1 MLASNSS
8 RLLANSLGRRAASTI
23 APKYSQAVFSA
34 ALAKSP
40 ATLTKVETELNAL
53 SNAIKASPE
62 LNSFVTNPTLSAR
75 DRASGFAALYA
86 KAEGPRKE
94 PVSEITKN
102 LFALLSENGRLAET
116 QSVIEGFNELV
127 SKHKGELK
135 VVISSATPL
144 PTATLSRL
152 ETVLKQ
158 SQAAQKAKTLKV
170 TNKVRFDILD
180 FLTSGSDPPAQVN
193 PSLLGGLVV
202 DFGDKTIDLS
212 VSSRVGKLNNLLQGI
227 CVLSRSRYILLTFP
241 CLQSLFRYL

>member
-8 RLLANSLGRRAASTI
+8 RLLANTLGRRAASTI

-40 ATLTKVETELNAL
+40 ATLTKVETELNTL
-53 SNAIKASPE
+53 SSAIKSSPE
-62 LNSFVTNPTLSAR
+62 LNSFVTNPTLSAK
-75 DRASGFAALYA
+75 DRASGLAALYA
-86 KAEGPRKE
+86 KAEGPKKE

-116 QSVIEGFNELV
+116 QGVIEGFNELL

-158 SQAAQKAKTLKV
+158 SQAAQKAKSLKV
-170 TNKVRFDILD
+170 TNKVRPDIL
-180 FLTSGSDPPAQVN
+180 GS
-193 PSLLGGLVV
+193 LG
-202 DFGDKTIDLS
+202 I
-212 VSSRVGKLNNLLQGI
+212 
-227 CVLSRSRYILLTFP
+227 TF
-241 CLQSLFRYL
+241 

>member
-23 APKYSQAVFSA
+23 TPKYSQAVFSA

-40 ATLTKVETELNAL
+40 AALTKVETELNAL
-53 SNAIKASPE
+53 SNAIKTSPE
-62 LNSFVTNPTLSAR
+62 LNNFVANPTLSVK
-75 DRASGFAALYA
+75 DRASGLAALYA
-86 KAEGPRKE
+86 KAEGPKKE

-102 LFALLSENGRLAET
+102 LFALLSENGRLGET

-135 VVISSATPL
+135 VVIGSATPL

-158 SQAAQKAKTLKV
+158 SQAAQKAKSLKV
-170 TNKVRFDILD
+170 TNKVRLDIL
-180 FLTSGSDPPAQVN
+180 GSP
-193 PSLLGGLVV
+193 
-202 DFGDKTIDLS
+202 
-212 VSSRVGKLNNLLQGI
+212 GI
-227 CVLSRSRYILLTFP
+227 RL
-241 CLQSLFRYL
+241 

>member
-1 MLASNSS
+1 MQASNSS

-40 ATLTKVETELNAL
+40 ATLAKVEAELNAL
-53 SNAIKASPE
+53 SGAIKASPQ
-62 LNSFVTNPTLSAR
+62 LDSFVTNPTLSAK
-75 DRASGFAALYA
+75 DRASGLAALYA

-94 PVSEITKN
+94 PVSDITKN
-102 LFALLSENGRLAET
+102 LFSLLSENGRLTET
-116 QSVIEGFNELV
+116 QGIIEGFNELV

-135 VVISSATPL
+135 VVVSSATPL
-144 PTATLSRL
+144 PAATLSRL
-152 ETVLKQ
+152 ETTLKQ

-170 TNKVRFDILD
+170 TNK
-180 FLTSGSDPPAQVN
+180 VN

-212 VSSRVGKLNNLLQGI
+212 VSSRVSKLNNLLQES
-227 CVLSRSRYILLTFP
+227 V
-241 CLQSLFRYL
+241 

>member
-8 RLLANSLGRRAASTI
+8 RLLANTVGRRAASTI

-40 ATLTKVETELNAL
+40 ATLTKVEAELNTL
-53 SNAIKASPE
+53 SNVIKASPE
-62 LNSFVTNPTLSAR
+62 LSSFVANPTLSAK
-75 DRASGFAALYA
+75 DRASGLAALYA
-86 KAEGPRKE
+86 KAEGPKKE

-102 LFALLSENGRLAET
+102 LFALLSDNGRLGET
-116 QSVIEGFNELV
+116 QSVIEGFNELA

-144 PTATLSRL
+144 PTTTLSRL

-170 TNKVRFDILD
+170 SNKVC
-180 FLTSGSDPPAQVN
+180 
-193 PSLLGGLVV
+193 LVV
-202 DFGDKTIDLS
+202 LAPSAITS
-212 VSSRVGKLNNLLQGI
+212 
-227 CVLSRSRYILLTFP
+227 
-241 CLQSLFRYL
+241 

>member
-40 ATLTKVETELNAL
+40 ATLARVETELNAL
-53 SNAIKASPE
+53 SDAIKASPE
-62 LNSFVTNPTLSAR
+62 LNSFVTNPTLSAK
-75 DRASGFAALYA
+75 DRASGLTALYA
-86 KAEGPRKE
+86 KAEGAKKE

-116 QSVIEGFNELV
+116 QSVVEGFNELV

-135 VVISSATPL
+135 VVISSVAPL
-144 PTATLSRL
+144 PAATLSRL

-170 TNKVRFDILD
+170 TNK
-180 FLTSGSDPPAQVN
+180 VN

-212 VSSRVGKLNNLLQGI
+212 VSSRVGKLNNLLQES
-227 CVLSRSRYILLTFP
+227 V
-241 CLQSLFRYL
+241 

>member
-1 MLASNSS
+1 MLAANPS
-8 RLLANSLGRRAASTI
+8 RLLASNLGRRAASTI

-40 ATLTKVETELNAL
+40 ATLTKVEAELNAL

-62 LNSFVTNPTLSAR
+62 LDGFVTNPTLSAK
-75 DRASGFAALYA
+75 DRASGLAALYT

-94 PVSEITKN
+94 PVSEITRN
-102 LFALLSENGRLAET
+102 LFALLSENGRLGET
-116 QSVIEGFNELV
+116 QSVIEGFNELL

-135 VVISSATPL
+135 VVISSASPL

-170 TNKVRFDILD
+170 TNKVCPDTF
-180 FLTSGSDPPAQVN
+180 
-193 PSLLGGLVV
+193 GL
-202 DFGDKTIDLS
+202 FEMK
-212 VSSRVGKLNNLLQGI
+212 
-227 CVLSRSRYILLTFP
+227 C
-241 CLQSLFRYL
+241 

>member
-1 MLASNSS
+1 MVEEDKKAIYANDEWAVGVYGVDAGPKAQELPNILFYFLNQPLSGRGGNPEIKLILSLQVHPMLASNSS

-34 ALAKSP
+34 ALANSP

-53 SNAIKASPE
+53 SNVIKASPE

-75 DRASGFAALYA
+75 DRATGLAALYA
-86 KAEGPRKE
+86 KAQGPKKE
-94 PVSEITKN
+94 PVSDITKN

-158 SQAAQKAKTLKV
+158 SQVAQKAKTLKV
-170 TNKVRFDILD
+170 SNKVRF
-180 FLTSGSDPPAQVN
+180 TA
-193 PSLLGGLVV
+193 LGMLE
-202 DFGDKTIDLS
+202 I
-212 VSSRVGKLNNLLQGI
+212 RI
-227 CVLSRSRYILLTFP
+227 
-241 CLQSLFRYL
+241 